1 MDYKKLFDFK
11 NNILFLL
18 IAFVIGVITVFAFYK
33 TTDSVLIG
41 ILIGVLFFISTY
53 IFWVSRDQKKK
64 R

>member
-18 IAFVIGVITVFAFYK
+18 IAFVIGIITVFAFYK

-41 ILIGVLFFISTY
+41 ILVGVLFFISTY
-53 IFWVSRDQKKK
+53 IFWVSREQKKK

>member
-18 IAFVIGVITVFAFYK
+18 IALVIGVIAIFAFYK
-33 TTDSVLIG
+33 TTNSVFWGVFVG
-41 ILIGVLFFISTY
+41 ILFFISSY
-53 IFWVSRDQKKK
+53 IYWVSRDQKKK